1 MQSRILFSIIVMFVF
16 CQCFTIIPDIYELN
30 CALSTAKDK
39 QQCQYTY
46 KYTYHL
52 IEISHLM
59 LAVNSS
65 INFIFYMIHIKLFR
79 ESYTKVTILYSF
91 RTDLLV
97 VICASRTHLWIN
109 IFFIFSWSQKYL
121 IVCKQDL
128 ATFYQTVYQKEIA
141 KLKPLWWSPTQ

>member
-1 MQSRILFSIIVMFVF
+1 MG
-16 CQCFTIIPDIYELN
+16 
-30 CALSTAKDK
+30 AKDK

-79 ESYTKVTILYSF
+79 ESYTKLISKISNCLQIRFSDILPNCLPKRDCRVETIMMERNTIMVVSP
-91 RTDLLV
+91 DLV
-97 VICASRTHLWIN
+97 QRGQEV
-109 IFFIFSWSQKYL
+109 SQ
-121 IVCKQDL
+121 
-128 ATFYQTVYQKEIA
+128 A
-141 KLKPLWWSPTQ
+141 

>member
-1 MQSRILFSIIVMFVF
+1 MDKVSSKKLCSSNNKNLENYILYSKKTVTFKIYNQTFSGTNSNNSMQSRILFSIIVMFVF

-79 ESYTKVTILYSF
+79 ESYK
-91 RTDLLV
+91 TDL
-97 VICASRTHLWIN
+97 
-109 IFFIFSWSQKYL
+109 
-121 IVCKQDL
+121 
-128 ATFYQTVYQKEIA
+128 TV
-141 KLKPLWWSPTQ
+141 L